1 MNENLNTTEVEVEEM
16 PIILH
21 IPNDSVAIE
30 LISTMLDENGE
41 LMRVSRKI
49 SVSEIY
55 QYRQDFLDN
64 VEFGDDYDAV
74 YTLTEEGRTYAE
86 KLLGKDE

>member
-1 MNENLNTTEVEVEEM
+1 MSEDLNTTEVEVEEM
-16 PIILH
+16 PIILC
-21 IPNDSVAIE
+21 IPKDSVAIE
-30 LISTMLDENGE
+30 LISTMFDENGE

-55 QYRQDFLDN
+55 QCRQDFLDN

-74 YTLTEEGRTYAE
+74 YTLTEEGRAYAE

>member
-1 MNENLNTTEVEVEEM
+1 MGECQKTVEVELEEM

-21 IPNDSVAIE
+21 IPKDSVAIE
-30 LISTMLDENGE
+30 LISTMFDENGE

-55 QYRQDFLDN
+55 KYRQDFLDN
-64 VEFGDDYDAV
+64 VEFGDEYDAV
-74 YTLTEEGRTYAE
+74 YTLTEEGRAYAE

>member
-1 MNENLNTTEVEVEEM
+1 MDECQKTVEVELDEM
-16 PIILH
+16 PIILRV
-21 IPNDSVAIE
+21 PKDSVAIE
-30 LISTMLDENGE
+30 LISTVFDENDE

-64 VEFGDDYDAV
+64 VEFGDEYDAV
-74 YTLTEEGRTYAE
+74 YTLTEEGRAYAE
-86 KLLGKDE
+86 KLRGE